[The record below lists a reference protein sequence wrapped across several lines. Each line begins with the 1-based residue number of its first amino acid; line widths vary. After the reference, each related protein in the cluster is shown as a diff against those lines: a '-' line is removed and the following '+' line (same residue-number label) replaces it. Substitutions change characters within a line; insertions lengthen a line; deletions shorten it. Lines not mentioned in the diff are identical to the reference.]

1 MKTDLKPATGFE
13 QAIFYKGEAH
23 DLRQTVTGEKVCVR
37 RKDGAIFKPGQI
49 LAEFRKNINEN
60 HAMRGVLC

>member
-37 RKDGAIFKPGQI
+37 RKDGAIFKPGPI